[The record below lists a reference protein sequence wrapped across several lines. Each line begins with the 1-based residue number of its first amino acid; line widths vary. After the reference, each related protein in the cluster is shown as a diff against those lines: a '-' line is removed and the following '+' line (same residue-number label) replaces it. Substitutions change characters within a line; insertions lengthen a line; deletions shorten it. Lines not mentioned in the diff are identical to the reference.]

1 MRHMQANPTVAIA
14 GDWFTAHAQGESLG
28 WFGAEPNRPLA
39 EKLKQAFAS
48 WIDDGHT
55 DCSDPHTV
63 LLRLALTDAVLLSHG
78 TRYER

>member
-1 MRHMQANPTVAIA
+1 M
-14 GDWFTAHAQGESLG
+14 G

-39 EKLKQAFAS
+39 AKLKQAFAS
-48 WIDDGHT
+48 WIDNEHT

-78 TRYER
+78 TR